1 MKAKVAASTAKP
13 GYTLP
18 PLAISIVRFSSP
30 KQAEGDSY
38 RRQLAASQEFCE
50 QKNWELDL
58 SLHERDVRKHTASAF
73 RREHLT
79 KGSLGKFI
87 GLVEAGRLPK
97 DRQIILLAEEIDRLT
112 RQVHDQAYDLCLRL
126 TRSGVWI
133 CTTMVARFIGST
145 SSTAV
150 WKNG

>member
-58 SLHERDVRKHTASAF
+58 SLHERMEQAEIRTGTGRCSNPACIVQCRHDWYGRHRSDAWNLPTEPSG
-73 RREHLT
+73 R
-79 KGSLGKFI
+79 SPLG
-87 GLVEAGRLPK
+87 A
-97 DRQIILLAEEIDRLT
+97 
-112 RQVHDQAYDLCLRL
+112 
-126 TRSGVWI
+126 
-133 CTTMVARFIGST
+133 
-145 SSTAV
+145 
-150 WKNG
+150 